1 MAHSRKL
8 DGTLLYK
15 NCNIL
20 SAFFVYLFVQ
30 LFPVFMWCVCVL
42 NYALYVINFHCRI
55 ADTCV
60 FSACVSV

>member
-15 NCNIL
+15 NYNIL

-30 LFPVFMWCVCVL
+30 LFPVLMWCVCVL

-55 ADTCV
+55 AESHASLVC
-60 FSACVSV
+60 